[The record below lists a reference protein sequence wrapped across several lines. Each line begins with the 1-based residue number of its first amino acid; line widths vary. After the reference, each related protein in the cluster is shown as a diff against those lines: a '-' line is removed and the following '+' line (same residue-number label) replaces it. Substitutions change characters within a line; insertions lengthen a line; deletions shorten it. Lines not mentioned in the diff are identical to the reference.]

1 MIGGNRITLCNLQNM
16 RKARIAFFLIIVPF
30 LLYAQ
35 QQNEGDSPSGKIHF
49 VIRGENEKKIYL
61 SVPGGHSQ
69 EVELCETPGWG
80 NLVIHFSPDDY
91 WLIVQDG
98 GPSLGISLRL
108 FRRDKG
114 VIFREQKD
122 ADIDGKAERLA
133 LKLNG
138 FGAQEILD
146 HRYVKVLAWSRDS
159 TCVLIALR
167 GHGGTRKQAVTIEN
181 WIGVYDLASG
191 DVGFDI
197 GKMNRRALEKETK
210 VN

>member
-1 MIGGNRITLCNLQNM
+1 MFDEAAQVPEEIEPEKKTRNEVLGARVNLHM
-16 RKARIAFFLIIVPF
+16 AAKKWDMAEAVASHLV
-30 LLYAQ
+30 
-35 QQNEGDSPSGKIHF
+35 
-49 VIRGENEKKIYL
+49 KIYL
-61 SVPGGHSQ
+61 SVPGGNSQ
-69 EVELCETPGWG
+69 EVELSETPGWG

-114 VIFREQKD
+114 VIFRKQKD

-197 GKMNRRALEKETK
+197 GKMNRRPDTPRWPSVLL
-210 VN
+210 

>member
-1 MIGGNRITLCNLQNM
+1 MRIPLEELEALEKTLKAISIPLGSSVGAFDGGSG
-16 RKARIAFFLIIVPF
+16 LIRV
-30 LLYAQ
+30 YH
-35 QQNEGDSPSGKIHF
+35 G
-49 VIRGENEKKIYL
+49 IYL
-61 SVPGGHSQ
+61 SVPGGNSQ
-69 EVELCETPGWG
+69 EVELCETPGWATW
-80 NLVIHFSPDDY
+80 LSHFSPDDY

-98 GPSLGISLRL
+98 GSSLGVSLRL

-114 VIFREQKD
+114 VKFREQKD

-138 FGAQEILD
+138 FGVQEILD

-181 WIGVYDLASG
+181 WIGVYDLAIG
-191 DVGFDI
+191 GVGFDI
-197 GKMNRRALEKETK
+197 GKMNRGALEKETK
-210 VN
+210 IN